1 MIDVHAPHESTH
13 TWTDFFIHIATIA
26 VGLLIAIGLEQTVEL
41 IHHRHQLAD
50 ARQQLAAERDLNR
63 EVLEKNLRS
72 VASMQAQ
79 LDRDVSILNQHLA
92 SPGTPLSA
100 PLNYSWMLY
109 RTPDGAWQ
117 AVRASGSLALMSPA
131 ELRSNTYRYEVL
143 ETLTNAFHDFQ
154 RSVEVAGAIA
164 RRSPSATPDPQT
176 TQELLSA
183 TSTAQGSLAVVQRF
197 LGIESTRALDDPAAA
212 SSPRPLEK
220 PDDETLNRDR

>member
-1 MIDVHAPHESTH
+1 MIDIHPPHHAAT
-13 TWTDFFIHIATIA
+13 TRRDFFIHLFTVVFGI
-26 VGLLIAIGLEQTVEL
+26 LIAIGLEQTVEL
-41 IHHRHQLAD
+41 IHHHHQLAD

-72 VASMQAQ
+72 VAGMQAQ

-92 SPGTPLSA
+92 SPRTPLSA
-100 PLNYSWMLY
+100 PLDYSWMLY

-197 LGIESTRALDDPAAA
+197 LTMESIRALKDPAAA
-212 SSPRPLEK
+212 SSLRHSEK

>member
-41 IHHRHQLAD
+41 IHHRHQLAE

-63 EVLEKNLRS
+63 EVLAKNLRS
-72 VASMQAQ
+72 LARMQAQ
-79 LDRDVSILNQHLA
+79 LDRDVNILNQHLT
-92 SPGTPLSA
+92 SPRTPLSA
-100 PLNYSWMLY
+100 PLDYSWLLY

-131 ELRSNTYRYEVL
+131 ELRTNTYRYEVFD
-143 ETLTNAFHDFQ
+143 TLTNAFHDFQ
-154 RSVEVAGAIA
+154 RAVEIAGAIA
-164 RRSPSATPDPQT
+164 RRPPSATPSPQT

-197 LGIESTRALDDPAAA
+197 LGIESTQALTDPGAP
-212 SSPRPLEK
+212 SLRQSENP
-220 PDDETLNRDR
+220 PDQTLNRDR

>member
-1 MIDVHAPHESTH
+1 MLDVHAPHESAH
-13 TWTDFFIHIATIA
+13 TWTDFFIHIATIV

-41 IHHRHQLAD
+41 IHHRHQLAE
-50 ARQQLAAERDLNR
+50 ARQQLAAERGLNR

-92 SPGTPLSA
+92 SPRTPISA
-100 PLNYSWMLY
+100 PLDYSWMLY

-131 ELRSNTYRYEVL
+131 ELRANTYRYEVFDAL
-143 ETLTNAFHDFQ
+143 MNAFHEFQ
-154 RSVEVAGAIA
+154 RAIEVAGAIA

-197 LGIESTRALDDPAAA
+197 LTMESIRALKDPAAA
-212 SSPRPLEK
+212 SSLRQSEK